1 MPKVKIIEGANPYEL
16 DRVETSNGV
25 VALTRKNADFIEA
38 VVRLDS
44 NYGDDLIIKEPS
56 KGYDP
61 ESNAQKS
68 SKKNRGST
76 AYWFG
81 EMQKPNCDFSRCVLG
96 AIISIDITNS
106 THLEAAYFLDQSGN
120 KVPCRK
126 RMRDIICSQCS
137 NCQELV
143 DLLNQLFEPKN
154 HNHLIS
160 LLTAKTVSKKGGKPR
175 YNISFATKFCAYASL
190 FLKANNKYSKYDN
203 IVSDA
208 LPKYEEIYLG
218 RKKRTKEYKIEHNK
232 LKNKSDAENYQ
243 YRLDVYANYAKTID
257 DILEFLN
264 TTGVSLTKEEFDHIV
279 WYSFK

>member
-1 MPKVKIIEGANPYEL
+1 MLMMKIVKSTNPYEL
-16 DRVETSNGV
+16 DKVKTSNGI

-44 NYGDDLIIKEPS
+44 NYGDDMIIKKPS

-61 ESNAQKS
+61 ESNAQKF

-76 AYWFG
+76 AYWFD
-81 EMQKPNCDFSRCVLG
+81 EMQKPGCDFNKCVLG

-106 THLEAAYFLDQSGN
+106 THLEAAYFLDQNGN

-126 RMRDIICSQCS
+126 RMRDIICAQCS
-137 NCQELV
+137 NCHELV
-143 DLLNQLFEPKN
+143 DLLNQPFDPKN

-160 LLTAKTVSKKGGKPR
+160 LLTAKTISKRGGKPR
-175 YNISFATKFCAYASL
+175 YNISFATKLCAYASL

-218 RKKRTKEYKIEHNK
+218 RKKKTKEYKIEHNK

-257 DILEFLN
+257 DILESLN
-264 TTGVSLTKEEFDHIV
+264 TTSDSLTEEEFDHIV